1 MTADMTAD
9 MTPDRMPETMNDEAE
24 QLDETAATRDATSL
38 PMDRDSGTL
47 PELVRAQAAR
57 HGDRVAIRDGA
68 TDVTFAALAAAVD
81 ECARAWMA
89 LGIARGDRVAVWAP
103 NSARWQVAALGAQA
117 AGAILVP
124 LNTRWKGR
132 EVAEVLVRAGVRA
145 LVTVNGFLG
154 LDYVA
159 MLRSC
164 DVPTPMLTHIIIAE
178 GAAPA
183 GTLDWPAFLAGA
195 GRVAAAAADAR
206 SRAVTSDDLSDLIF
220 TAGTTGQSKGVACT
234 HGQSLRVFR
243 TWSEVVGLR
252 ASDRYLVVNP
262 YFHTFGYKA
271 GWLACLLTG
280 ATCLPHPVFD
290 VPSLL
295 ARIAAERVTVLPGP
309 PTLYQ
314 SILHAP
320 DRARYDLSSLRLA
333 VTGAA
338 SVPVELIRRM
348 RDELTFGTVLT
359 AYGLT
364 ESTGTVTMCR
374 RDDDVETIANTSG
387 RAIPGVEVRIDE
399 AAGGEVLVRGYNVMR
414 GYWEDDAAT
423 RAAID
428 ADGWLRTGDV
438 GILDARGN
446 LRITDR
452 IKDMF
457 IVGGFNVYPA
467 EVENVLLR
475 HEAIAQAAV
484 VGAPDERLGEV
495 GCAFVV
501 LRPNTK
507 ATADELAGWAREQM
521 AHYKAPRRVH
531 VVDALPL
538 NAVGKVLK
546 YQLREIARQTS
557 QS

>member
-1 MTADMTAD
+1 MT
-9 MTPDRMPETMNDEAE
+9 TPI
-24 QLDETAATRDATSL
+24 
-38 PMDRDSGTL
+38 PMDRDSSTL

-57 HGDRVAIRDGA
+57 HGDRVAIADGA
-68 TDVTFAALAAAVD
+68 GDVTFAQLAAAVD

-89 LGIARGDRVAVWAP
+89 LGIAAGERVAIWAP
-103 NSARWQVAALGAQA
+103 NSARWQIAALGAQA

-159 MLRSC
+159 MLRGC
-164 DVPTPMLTHIIIAE
+164 DVATPMLSHIIIAD
-178 GAAPA
+178 GASPNVG
-183 GTLDWPAFLAGA
+183 GTLDWSAFLAGA
-195 GRVAAAAADAR
+195 ATIAPADAQAR
-206 SRAVTSDDLSDLIF
+206 SAAVTGDDLSDLIF

-243 TWSEVVGLR
+243 TWSEVVGLE
-252 ASDRYLVVNP
+252 STDRYLVVNP

-295 ARIAAERVTVLPGP
+295 ARIARERVTVLPGP

-320 DRARYDLSSLRLA
+320 DRAAHDLSSLRLA

-348 RDELTFGTVLT
+348 REELTFGTVLT

-414 GYWEDDAAT
+414 GYWEDEAAT

-438 GILDARGN
+438 GVLDARGN

-467 EVENVLLR
+467 EVENILLR
-475 HEAIAQAAV
+475 HAAVAQAAV

-501 LRPNTK
+501 LRPNMP
-507 ATADELAGWAREQM
+507 ATADELADWARDQM

-531 VVDALPL
+531 IVDALPL

-546 YQLREIARQTS
+546 YQLRDVARKS
-557 QS
+557 